1 MKIFILIFLLFAIF
15 IFLILKKTK
24 SVSNFHMKKKGLKGI
39 VFFDID
45 DTLTNISHEEI
56 ENVVNYSKE
65 KGYSIGIITAS
76 LRTPGYVCDKN
87 KANLINSKWATDKLC
102 SELNKNNFKL
112 FNSLST
118 TSGNFIFKFPEY
130 EKDEYFYGKQKGWQM
145 LQTAIKQ
152 NVDPSNT
159 FLFDDNIFVLK
170 GAEKINPKGNF
181 IHVDNNT
188 DHKKLNIDLISK
200 ILV

>member
-1 MKIFILIFLLFAIF
+1 MIIITILIFLLFVF
-15 IFLILKKTK
+15 VIFLILKKK
-24 SVSNFHMKKKGLKGI
+24 RSVSNFHMKKKGI
-39 VFFDID
+39 IFFDID

-56 ENVVNYSKE
+56 KKVVKYSKE
-65 KGYSIGIITAS
+65 KGYEVGIITAS
-76 LRTPGYVCDKN
+76 LRTPKYVCDKN
-87 KANLINSKWATDKLC
+87 KANLITSKWVTDELC

-112 FNSLST
+112 FNSLSVT
-118 TSGNFIFKFPEY
+118 NGNFIFKFPDY

-152 NVDPSNT
+152 NIDPSRT
-159 FLFDDNIFVLK
+159 FLFDDNILVLK
-170 GAEKINPKGNF
+170 GAKKINPNGNF

-188 DHKKLNIDLISK
+188 YHKKLNTDLISK